1 MSKITE
7 PASRKKILRQKG
19 LCFIYFS
26 EEHLVSSCK
35 LHYVCRKCNGKHH
48 ISICTFEPS
57 KSNVTNPPSQDDSVE
72 ATTNNFSSNKNTVLL
87 QTALATATN
96 TSGNLHSETLL
107 LFDSGSQRTYISTE
121 LREKLKLPAVRQ
133 KTILI
138 KTFGQSAFSAQTR
151 GGGSIFKLKGPRCGF
166 KFSLVSRL
174 GLMGQKNL
182 KISYSRTPENGPIC
196 QILLCS

>member
-35 LHYVCRKCNGKHH
+35 LHYVCRKCNVKHH

-72 ATTNNFSSNKNTVLL
+72 ATTNNFS
-87 QTALATATN
+87 A
-96 TSGNLHSETLL
+96 
-107 LFDSGSQRTYISTE
+107 
-121 LREKLKLPAVRQ
+121 
-133 KTILI
+133 I
-138 KTFGQSAFSAQTR
+138 KTLFYYKPLWPQQQTHLEIYTLKHFYYLTVGVKELIFPQS
-151 GGGSIFKLKGPRCGF
+151 
-166 KFSLVSRL
+166 
-174 GLMGQKNL
+174 
-182 KISYSRTPENGPIC
+182 
-196 QILLCS
+196 